1 MKSVRIAAPYYKPYW
16 IPFTIGLLIVVASSA
31 ITSVIPWL
39 LRRAID
45 TIGAGV
51 PLGTIWKLSGLIVLA
66 AVVGGALRYG
76 MRELINGVSR
86 WIEYD
91 LRNDLFTH
99 LETLDSSYFAH
110 TRTGDIM
117 ARLTNDLS
125 AVRMA
130 VGPAVM
136 YLANTITGAVFALY
150 FMLRIDVK
158 LTLLALLPLIFLP
171 LLTMR
176 MGKAIHDRFEAVQE
190 HFSTLTTRA
199 QENLTGARIVRAY
212 RQGSAE
218 VDRLGALNQR
228 ALALHIPLVRPCGTP
243 NPLFAFFRGLGAG
256 IA

>member
-99 LETLDSSYFAH
+99 LERLDSSYFAH

-117 ARLTNDLS
+117 ARLTNDLG

-136 YLANTITGAVFALY
+136 YLPDTNQGAGFALV
-150 FMLRIDVK
+150 FILRIGVR
-158 LTLLALLPLIFLP
+158 LTPSSPLP
-171 LLTMR
+171 LLLLSLLTNP
-176 MGKAIHDRFEAVQE
+176 MGK
-190 HFSTLTTRA
+190 
-199 QENLTGARIVRAY
+199 
-212 RQGSAE
+212 
-218 VDRLGALNQR
+218 
-228 ALALHIPLVRPCGTP
+228 
-243 NPLFAFFRGLGAG
+243 
-256 IA
+256 